1 MLPAGPFKT
10 SLETTNLF
18 AGVSPAL
25 EANTLANAHGPPAP
39 HVSGPLCKLTVHQE
53 QHDGLR
59 VGEIKGSMDKTRVE
73 IRTVPRTGSAPLR
86 L

>member
-1 MLPAGPFKT
+1 MLPVGLFKT

-18 AGVSPAL
+18 AGVSPIL
-25 EANTLANAHGPPAP
+25 EANTLANAHGPLVP

-53 QHDGLR
+53 QHEGLR
-59 VGEIKGSMDKTRVE
+59 IGEIKESMDETRVE
-73 IRTVPRTGSAPLR
+73 VWTVPRTSSAPLR